1 MSTFAISEVEE
12 TSKCSYPAPFSE
24 PCRGRHT
31 RRLGELAGL
40 TQFGVNQVRLEPGAW
55 SSQRHW
61 HTHEDEFVQVIS
73 GEVVLVMN
81 GGETVMRPGDCVG
94 FRAGVEDGHHLVNRS
109 DSDCVFLAIGTRIDA
124 DGAEY
129 PDIDM
134 KALPERYDRPGAGT
148 FVHKD
153 GTPY

>member
-1 MSTFAISEVEE
+1 MSTFAVSEVDES
-12 TSKCSYPAPFSE
+12 SKCSYPAPINQQ
-24 PCRGRHT
+24 CKGRHV
-31 RRLGELAGL
+31 RRLGEAVGL

-61 HTHEDEFVQVIS
+61 HTHEDEFVQIIS
-73 GEVVLVMN
+73 GEVVLVMD
-81 GGETVMRPGDCVG
+81 GGETLMRPGDCAG

-109 DSDCVFLAIGTRIDA
+109 ASDCVFLAIGTRIDA
-124 DGAEY
+124 DGCDY

-134 KALPERYDRPGAGT
+134 KALPERYDRLGTGT

>member
-1 MSTFAISEVEE
+1 MSKFAVSDATEISR
-12 TSKCSYPAPFSE
+12 CGYPDPFSE

-61 HTHEDEFVQVIS
+61 HSHEDEFVQILS
-73 GEVVLVMN
+73 GEAVLVMD

-134 KALPERYDRPGAGT
+134 KALPERYDRPGTGT

>member
-1 MSTFAISEVEE
+1 MSKFAVEDVAEISK
-12 TSKCSYPAPFSE
+12 SGYPAPFNE
-24 PCRGRHT
+24 ACNGRHT
-31 RRLGELAGL
+31 RRLGVAAGL

-61 HTHEDEFVQVIS
+61 HTHEDEFVQIIS
-73 GEVVLVMN
+73 GEVVLVMD
-81 GGETVMRPGDCVG
+81 GGETVMRPGDCAG

-134 KALPERYDRPGAGT
+134 RALPERYDRPGTGT

>member
-1 MSTFAISEVEE
+1 MSTFAVNDAEE
-12 TSKCSYPAPFSE
+12 SSKCSYPAPINE
-24 PCRGRHT
+24 PCKGRHV
-31 RRLGELAGL
+31 RRLGEVAGL
-40 TQFGVNQVRLEPGAW
+40 SQFGVNQVRLEPGAW

-61 HTHEDEFVQVIS
+61 HTHEDEFVQILS
-73 GEVVLVMN
+73 GEAVLVMD
-81 GGETVMRPGDCVG
+81 GGETVMRPGDCAG

-124 DGAEY
+124 DGCDY

-134 KALPERYDRPGAGT
+134 KALPERYDRPGSGI

>member
-1 MSTFAISEVEE
+1 MAKFAISDVEE
-12 TSKCSYPAPFSE
+12 ASRCGYPAPFNE
-24 PCRGRHT
+24 PCKGRHA
-31 RRLGELAGL
+31 RRLAEGRGL

-61 HTHEDEFVQVIS
+61 HTHEDEFVQMIS
-73 GEVVLVMN
+73 GEAVLITDV
-81 GGETVMRPGDCVG
+81 GETVMRAGDCAA
-94 FRAGVEDGHHLVNRS
+94 FPAGVENGHHLVNRS
-109 DSDCVFLAIGTRIDA
+109 KEDCVFLAIGTRIDA
-124 DGAEY
+124 DGCDY

-134 KALPERYDRPGAGT
+134 KAVPERYDRPGTGT

>member
-1 MSTFAISEVEE
+1 MSTFAVSKAAEISR
-12 TSKCSYPAPFSE
+12 CGYPAPMDE

-31 RRLGELAGL
+31 RRLGDVAGL

-73 GEVVLVMN
+73 GEVTLVMD
-81 GGETVMRPGDCVG
+81 GGETVMRPGDCAG

-109 DSDCVFLAIGTRIDA
+109 NSDCVFLAIGTRIDA

-134 KALPERYDRPGAGT
+134 KALPERYDRPGTGT